1 MNISFN
7 GHKKT
12 DRTAEITQE
21 QLKSIFEVMKDEF
34 MSHIEFSPSLDHPS
48 RYCSEEDK
56 IICKICDTHGV
67 DVEYKKDRI
76 AFFKAIVDSMENPYQ

>member
-7 GHKKT
+7 GHRQME
-12 DRTAEITQE
+12 RTAQISQEELKNLFEIM
-21 QLKSIFEVMKDEF
+21 KSEF
-34 MSHIEFSPSLDHPS
+34 MSHIEFSPSLDHPT
-48 RYCSEEDK
+48 RYCGHEDQV
-56 IICKICDTHGV
+56 ICKICSSHGV